1 MTKYKAIIFDLDGTL
16 LDTSFDLA
24 DGVNHALSKNGFP
37 KISTQDAVGFTG
49 NGMKKLIERSLG
61 QIVTEE
67 VFNKVFTDFTEYY
80 SLHAND
86 NTKPYDG
93 IPELISKLREAN
105 IPLAVLSNKKHAP
118 TTELIRL
125 HFPDTFRLVYGE
137 GGEVTRKPET
147 KGFWKILRELGIYDP
162 KDVLYIGDSE
172 VDVMTVKNALC
183 DSVFVPWGFRTK
195 EQLIKAGAEI
205 ILDTTDEVWEY
216 ICNN

>member
-37 KISTQDAVGFTG
+37 KISIPTAVSFTG
-49 NGMKKLIERSLG
+49 NGMKNLIERSIG
-61 QIVTEE
+61 QNVPEE

-80 SLHAND
+80 SIHAND

-93 IPELISKLREAN
+93 ISELITKLREVN

-118 TTELIRL
+118 TTELIKL
-125 HFPDTFRLVYGE
+125 HFPDTFHLVYGE

-147 KGFWKILRELGIYDP
+147 KGFCKILRELGIDNP

-172 VDVMTVKNALC
+172 VDVMTAKNALC
-183 DSVFVPWGFRTK
+183 DGIFVSWGFRTK
-195 EQLIKAGAEI
+195 EELMSAGAEI
-205 ILDTTDEVWEY
+205 IIDSTNEVWEY
-216 ICNN
+216 ICK